1 MTPQRTPGD
10 GPSAPSALTDPD
22 VDSERRLEILL
33 AQVQRLEAE
42 VEGLQDAVHRQ
53 AVLYDARIDELNRRT
68 KPHQMA
74 RDLSQDARRHGV

>member
-10 GPSAPSALTDPD
+10 GPSAPSALTEPD

-33 AQVQRLEAE
+33 ARVQRLEAQ

-53 AVLYDARIDELNRRT
+53 AVLHDAHIDELKTRIR
-68 KPHQMA
+68 PHQMA

>member
-10 GPSAPSALTDPD
+10 GPSAPSALTHPD

-33 AQVQRLEAE
+33 ARVQRLEAE

-53 AVLYDARIDELNRRT
+53 ALVHDARIDELNRRT

>member
-1 MTPQRTPGD
+1 MTPKRTPGD
-10 GPSAPSALTDPD
+10 GLSAPSALTDPN

-33 AQVQRLEAE
+33 ARVQRLEAE
-42 VEGLQDAVHRQ
+42 VEGLQDAVHRK
-53 AVLYDARIDELNRRT
+53 AVLHDARIDELNRRT

>member
-10 GPSAPSALTDPD
+10 GPSAPPALTEPD
-22 VDSERRLEILL
+22 VDSERRLEIVL
-33 AQVQRLEAE
+33 ARVQRLEAE

-53 AVLYDARIDELNRRT
+53 AVLHDARIDELNRRT

>member
-10 GPSAPSALTDPD
+10 GASAPSALTDPD
-22 VDSERRLEILL
+22 VDSERRLEILW
-33 AQVQRLEAE
+33 ARVQRLKAE
-42 VEGLQDAVHRQ
+42 VEGLQDVHRQ
-53 AVLYDARIDELNRRT
+53 AVLHDARIDELNRRT

>member
-33 AQVQRLEAE
+33 ARIQRLEAE

-53 AVLYDARIDELNRRT
+53 AVLHDARIDELKTRIR
-68 KPHQMA
+68 PHQMA